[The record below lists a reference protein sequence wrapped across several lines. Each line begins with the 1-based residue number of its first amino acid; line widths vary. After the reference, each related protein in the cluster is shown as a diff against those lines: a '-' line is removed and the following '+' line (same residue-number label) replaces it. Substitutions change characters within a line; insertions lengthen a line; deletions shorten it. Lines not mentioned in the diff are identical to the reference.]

1 MSGTDPFIAATEDG
15 RQYDWP
21 DLGWRLTASEIRR
34 TGLGLYAELTVE
46 VVRDD
51 VIGHVYWERVNL
63 SRGDDKQKTLKALGA
78 YCQAR
83 GYPDIPWERMLE
95 VVRSDVRAVQRAGAP
110 SVRLDRVVDE
120 PVRWLV
126 DGIAPADEPTLLY
139 GDGGAGKSTVA
150 AALALVV
157 ATGRRLG
164 PFRLVG
170 PARPVLVCDWES
182 TAQEWARRIGAL
194 CRAVGHG
201 RPPTMHH
208 RSEAAPLT
216 DVAEGLRALVRR
228 EGIGLV
234 VVDSLMAA
242 VGGPIT
248 PETTSPFYN
257 ALRGLGVTVLLVH
270 HLTKAEA
277 GRESGPPRAYGDVTI
292 TNRARSA
299 WALVRDEGADPEEM
313 QVVMT
318 HTKLNGGAR
327 RPSLGVSLVHQDA
340 EGPEYAITVGQFD
353 PLESGST
360 NLRAPDLLLAA
371 LRRGDASE
379 AQLAED
385 TGLARTTLRRG
396 LGSLVERGYALRL
409 GGGKGRGDAAVYRIA
424 SNGAGKEMTTALY
437 KEKESGHL
445 PLGVSDPPGGIND
458 RSGHLRNDHAVI
470 FPLHENEAAR

>member
-1 MSGTDPFIAATEDG
+1 VSAADPFVATTEEG

-34 TGLGLYAELTVE
+34 TSLGLYAELTVE

-63 SRGDDKQKTLKALGA
+63 SRGDDKQKTVKALTA
-78 YCQAR
+78 YCEAR
-83 GYPDIPWERMLE
+83 GSADTPWERMLE
-95 VVRSDVRAVQRAGAP
+95 AVRADVRASQRAGAP
-110 SVRLDRVVDE
+110 ATRLDLVRDE
-120 PVRWLV
+120 PLRWLV
-126 DGIAPADEPTLLY
+126 DGIAPIDEPTLLY

-164 PFRLVG
+164 PFRLIG
-170 PARPVLVCDWES
+170 PARPVLICDWES
-182 TAQEWARRIGAL
+182 TAQEWARRTAAL
-194 CRAVGHG
+194 CRTIG
-201 RPPTMHH
+201 RDRPNTVHH
-208 RSEAAPLT
+208 RAEAAPLT
-216 DVAEGLRALVRR
+216 DVAEGLRALVRH

-257 ALRGLGVTVLLVH
+257 ALRSLGATVLIVH

-277 GRESGPPRAYGDVTI
+277 GRDNGPPRAYGDVTI

-299 WALVRDEGADPEEM
+299 WALVRDESNDDPEEM
-313 QVVMT
+313 EVVMT

-327 RPSLGVSLVHQDA
+327 RPSIGLRLAHQDA
-340 EGPEYAITVGQFD
+340 DGDSYAIVVGQFD
-353 PLESGST
+353 PLASGST

-371 LRRGDASE
+371 LRHGESNE
-379 AQLAED
+379 VQLGEE
-385 TGLARTTLRRG
+385 TGLKRTTVRRG
-396 LGSLVERGYALRL
+396 LSYLIDHGRALRL
-409 GGGKGRGDAAVYRIA
+409 GGAKGYGGAALYRLA
-424 SNGAGKEMTTALY
+424 PSANGKE
-437 KEKESGHL
+437 
-445 PLGVSDPPGGIND
+445 
-458 RSGHLRNDHAVI
+458 
-470 FPLHENEAAR
+470 